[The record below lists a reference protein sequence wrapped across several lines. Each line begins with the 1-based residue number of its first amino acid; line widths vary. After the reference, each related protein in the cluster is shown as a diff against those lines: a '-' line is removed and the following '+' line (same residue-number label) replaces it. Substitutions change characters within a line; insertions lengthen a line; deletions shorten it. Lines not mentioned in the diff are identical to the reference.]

1 MEQRKFSVN
10 PSLKDVRK
18 EYDKSVLL
26 EQDCS
31 EDPFI
36 QFEAWLTAAMGKD
49 SLYANAMTLSTVS
62 QSGMP
67 DSRTVLLRNI
77 SYGGLTFFTN
87 YKSAKAQEID
97 SNSQACLLFFW
108 KELERQVKVQGEIRF
123 LPIQESDDYFKS
135 RPFESQVGAWS
146 SLQSQVIDSREALD
160 ERYEAGLKKY
170 QGKTVPRPEYW
181 GGYVL
186 LPKAFEF
193 WQGRSGRLHDRIK
206 YTKSQQKD
214 TWKMERL
221 MP

>member
-26 EQDCS
+26 EKDCS
-31 EDPFI
+31 EDPFV
-36 QFEAWLTAAMGKD
+36 QFEAWLTSAMERD
-49 SLYANAMTLSTVS
+49 SVYANAMTLSTVS

-67 DSRTVLLRNI
+67 DSRMVLLRNI

-87 YKSAKAQEID
+87 YKSAKAQQID

-123 LPIQESDDYFKS
+123 LPIQESDAYFKS

-146 SLQSQVIDSREALD
+146 SQQSQVIESREALD
-160 ERYEAGLKKY
+160 ERYEAELKKY
-170 QGKTVPRPEYW
+170 QSKKVPRPEHW

-186 LPKAFEF
+186 LPKSFEF
-193 WQGRSGRLHDRIK
+193 WQGRSGRLHDRIR
-206 YTKSQQKD
+206 YTRNQQENN
-214 TWKMERL
+214 WKKERL